1 MIALIKLITRIII
14 VSLLFVTMV
23 MKMVMIM
30 MMVNI
35 KVYDVAFSRAGDGR
49 SLFGSVGGEG
59 SLRWEMMMVTMTMMT
74 MMMIML
80 MTTTMTTG

>member
-23 MKMVMIM
+23 MMMVMIM

-59 SLRWEMMMVTMTMMT
+59 SLRWEMVMVTMTTMMMMT
-74 MMMIML
+74 M
-80 MTTTMTTG
+80 TTMATG